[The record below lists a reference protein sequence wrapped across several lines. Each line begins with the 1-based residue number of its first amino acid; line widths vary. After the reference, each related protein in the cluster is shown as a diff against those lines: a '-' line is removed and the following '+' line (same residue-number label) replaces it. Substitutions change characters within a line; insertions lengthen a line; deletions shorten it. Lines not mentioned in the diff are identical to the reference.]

1 MRIAKAR
8 HDAIPEELY
17 VHEVMVTKG
26 PQQKKMRIMG
36 KGRTGFGY
44 KRTSHV
50 RLTVEV
56 IDFERMIKKARGF
69 GERKRW
75 QQQRDVVAKL
85 KGTHV
90 EEAEIVSK
98 I

>member
-1 MRIAKAR
+1 
-8 HDAIPEELY
+8 
-17 VHEVMVTKG
+17 MVTKG

-44 KRTSHV
+44 KRSSHV

-56 IDFERMIKKARGF
+56 VDFDRMIQKSKGP
-69 GERKRW
+69 GEKKRW
-75 QQQRDVVAKL
+75 KIQRDIVAKL
-85 KGTHV
+85 KGTHA

-98 I
+98 SK